1 MSKNFSPNA
10 VNQQTFGAAGFKHI
24 TGTSDNT
31 GLDIVAITVLEE
43 ATVGNYNGTGNGI
56 ITTTGDDL
64 ANATV
69 LPAGLTIYG
78 DFTVI
83 KLSAGKVI
91 AYHRALG

>member
-1 MSKNFSPNA
+1 MAKFFRDSAF
-10 VNQQTFGAAGFKHI
+10 NQQSFGAAGFKHI

-31 GLDIVAITVLEE
+31 GLDVVAITVLEE
-43 ATVGNYNGTGNGI
+43 ATVGDYDSTGYGI
-56 ITTTGDDL
+56 VTTTGDDL
-64 ANATV
+64 ASATV

>member
-1 MSKNFSPNA
+1 MSKNFTNNA
-10 VNQQTFGAAGFKHI
+10 INQQTFGAAGFKHI

-31 GLDIVAITVLEE
+31 GLDVVAITVLEE
-43 ATVGNYNGTGNGI
+43 ATVGDYDSSGNGI

-64 ANATV
+64 ADGTV
-69 LPAGLTIYG
+69 IPAGLTIYG